1 MSKGI
6 RMQNTISHLQC
17 VTCKRQFAEDEIEY
31 TCPDCGPVRGTLDV
45 VYDFKQVKRLLSRE
59 KLKSCTEASHWRY
72 LPLLPVHNPDFIQP
86 LRVGWSPLYQP
97 HRLLQE
103 LQMPRLYFKDDS
115 GNVTHSYK
123 DRASS
128 VAIVKALEKG
138 YSGIAAASSGNAAAS
153 ISAFAASAGLP
164 CHIFVP
170 KAIPQAKLAQL
181 RAYGADVILV
191 DGPYDEAFDLC
202 MLEAPKNNWY
212 NRNTAINPYL
222 AEGKKSS
229 ALEICEQLNWN
240 PPKTVLVPVG
250 DGCIISGVWKGFK
263 DLYEL
268 GFIEFLPH
276 LVGVQAEGSSPLVKA
291 FQQGRDD
298 VIPEQVSTIADSISV
313 GFPRDQIKALRAVH
327 QSGGMFVSVS
337 DQEIVSALHKL
348 PANSGIFVEPAA
360 ATAFAGLLKLREQEK
375 ISDDDRVVVLL
386 TGSGLKDISAF
397 LESNGH

>member
-1 MSKGI
+1 
-6 RMQNTISHLQC
+6 MQHTISHLQC

-31 TCPDCGPVRGTLDV
+31 TCPDCGPVHGTLDV
-45 VYDFKQVKRLLSRE
+45 VYDLKQVKRLLNKE
-59 KLKSCTEASHWRY
+59 MLKSNTEASHWRY
-72 LPLLPVHNPDFIQP
+72 LPLLPVRDPGLIQP
-86 LRVGWSPLYQP
+86 LRVGWTPLYRP
-97 HRLLQE
+97 ERLLRE
-103 LQMPRLYFKDDS
+103 LQMTRLWLKDDS
-115 GNVTHSYK
+115 GNATHSYK

-170 KAIPQAKLAQL
+170 KTIPKAKLAQL

-191 DGPYDEAFDLC
+191 DGPYDQAFDLC
-202 MLEAPKNNWY
+202 MTEAPKHNWY
-212 NRNTAINPYL
+212 NRNTAVNPYL
-222 AEGKKSS
+222 AEGKKSA
-229 ALEICEQLNWN
+229 ALEICEQLQWKA
-240 PPKTVLVPVG
+240 PKTVFVPVG

-268 GFIEFLPH
+268 GFIESLPH

-291 FQQGRDD
+291 FRQGLKE
-298 VIPEQVSTIADSISV
+298 VIPEQAHTIADSISV

-327 QSGGMFVSVS
+327 QSGGLFLSVT
-337 DQEIVSALHKL
+337 DDDIRATLRTL
-348 PANSGIFVEPAA
+348 PAVSGIFVEPAA
-360 ATAFAGLLKLREQEK
+360 ATAFAGLLKLREQGK
-375 ISDDDRVVVLL
+375 VADDDPVVVLL

-397 LESNGH
+397 LE